1 MQSARADF
9 QSLKALY
16 FSPLSDLVE
25 RARAVYK
32 ENFPAGA
39 IQASRLLSI
48 KTGGCSEDCAYCP
61 QSARYPTEIKP
72 EKLLAL
78 NIVVKRAKKAKE
90 EGASRFCMGAAWRE
104 ARSGPA
110 FDRVLEMVRAVSDL
124 GLEVCCTLGMLTFE
138 QALRLKEAG
147 LTAYNH
153 NIDTSKEYYS
163 RIITTRKY
171 EDRLK
176 TLEHVRKAGLMVCT
190 GGILGLGESHKDRI
204 SFIYELANF
213 NPQPESVTI
222 NTLVPAKGT
231 PLENQEA
238 VSAVDVTRVISV
250 CRIVMKR
257 SFIRLSAGR
266 RAMSEGEQFLC
277 FFSGA
282 NSIFLGDK
290 LLTADNPSLQFDQ
303 KMLKNLGF
311 SLLKISEIEK
321 QPTELCQ

>member
-1 MQSARADF
+1 MNIQK
-9 QSLKALY
+9 LKSLY
-16 FSPLSDLVE
+16 FTPLSDLIDQ
-25 RARAVYK
+25 ARTIYK
-32 ENFPAGA
+32 KHFPTSK

-48 KTGGCSEDCAYCP
+48 KTGGCSEDCAYCS
-61 QSARYPTEIKP
+61 QSAHYPTAVKP
-72 EKLLAL
+72 EKLLNL
-78 NIVVKRAKKAKE
+78 KTVVKKAKKAKE

-104 ARSGPA
+104 IHSGPA
-110 FDRVLEMVRAVSDL
+110 FDRVLEMVQAVSDL
-124 GLEVCCTLGMLTFE
+124 NLEVCCTLGMLTFE
-138 QALRLKEAG
+138 QACQLKEAG

-153 NIDTSKEYYS
+153 NIDTSREYYS

-176 TLEHVRKAGLMVCT
+176 TLKNVRKAGLTVCT
-190 GGILGLGESHKDRI
+190 GGILGLGESHEDRI
-204 SFIYELANF
+204 SFIYELSHLK
-213 NPQPESVTI
+213 PHPESVTI

-231 PLENQEA
+231 PLENQKS
-238 VSAVDVTRVISV
+238 VSATDVVRVIAV
-250 CRIVMKR
+250 CRILMKQ

-266 RAMSEGEQFLC
+266 RTMSEGEQFLC

-311 SLLKISEIEK
+311 SLLQPSEIQK
-321 QPTELCQ
+321 NPSGLHQ

>member
-1 MQSARADF
+1 MRSTNRDF

-16 FSPLSDLVE
+16 FSPLPDLVD

-32 ENFPAGA
+32 KNFPTGK

-48 KTGGCSEDCAYCP
+48 KTGGCSEDCAYCS
-61 QSARYPTEIKP
+61 QSAHYPTDIKP

-78 NIVVKRAKKAKE
+78 STVVERAKKARE

-104 ARSGPA
+104 VRSGPA

-124 GLEVCCTLGMLTFE
+124 ELEVCCTLGMLTFE
-138 QALRLKEAG
+138 QALQLKEAG

-153 NIDTSKEYYS
+153 NIDTSREYYS

-176 TLEHVRKAGLMVCT
+176 TLENVRKAGLTVCT
-190 GGILGLGESHKDRI
+190 GGILGLGETHKDRI

-213 NPQPESVTI
+213 SPQPESVTI

-231 PLENQEA
+231 PLENQQS
-238 VSAVDVTRVISV
+238 VSAVDVVRVIAV
-250 CRIVMKR
+250 CRILMKR

-303 KMLKNLGF
+303 RMLKNLGF
-311 SLLKISEIEK
+311 SLLKTSEVEK
-321 QPTELCQ
+321 PSTELCQ

>member
-1 MQSARADF
+1 MNLQE
-9 QSLKALY
+9 LKALY

-25 RARAVYK
+25 KGRIIYK
-32 ENFPAGA
+32 KNFPMGK

-48 KTGGCSEDCAYCP
+48 KTGGCSEDCSYCS
-61 QSARYPTEIKP
+61 QSAHYPTDIKS
-72 EKLLAL
+72 EKLLTL
-78 NIVVKRAKKAKE
+78 KTVVEKAQKAKE

-104 ARSGPA
+104 VQSGPV
-110 FDRVLEMVRAVSDL
+110 FNRVLEMVRAVSDL
-124 GLEVCCTLGMLTFE
+124 DMEVCCTLGMLTLE
-138 QALRLKEAG
+138 QARQLKEAG

-153 NIDTSKEYYS
+153 NIDTSRAYYS

-176 TLEHVRKAGLMVCT
+176 TLDNVRKAGLTVCT
-190 GGILGLGESHKDRI
+190 GGILGLGESHEDRI
-204 SFIYELANF
+204 SFIHELSNF

-231 PLENQEA
+231 PLENQKS
-238 VSAVDVTRVISV
+238 VSATDVVRVIAV
-250 CRIVMKR
+250 CRILMKK

-303 KMLKNLGF
+303 QMLKNLGF
-311 SLLKISEIEK
+311 SLLKSSEIK
-321 QPTELCQ
+321 KPPTELHQ